1 MTVVFYMPRSDIIL
15 LPVVNHIQ
23 TIGLSLTL
31 CMKLKEAI
39 FRHGQLLF
47 YSSYCYAISVGYC
60 SPLFSSIFV
69 ENLQLVI

>member
-1 MTVVFYMPRSDIIL
+1 MKVVFYMPRSDIIL

-31 CMKLKEAI
+31 CMRLKEAI

-47 YSSYCYAISVGYC
+47 YSSYCYAISVGLC